1 MKIDKDGKLD
11 MFGRQDMRI
20 LEEFGWNVED
30 MATAIRE
37 LRDELDKKIKGYEEQ
52 LERKDKEIERAN
64 DAINNQ

>member
-11 MFGRQDMRI
+11 MFGRQDMKI

-37 LRDELDKKIKGYEEQ
+37 LLT
-52 LERKDKEIERAN
+52 
-64 DAINNQ
+64 